1 MVVRERSAHS
11 TGILLGVTGYL
22 LWGLFPLFFVLL
34 DTVAPI
40 EVVAHRVIWS
50 LFVVVLLLL
59 VGKQW
64 HAFTGAF
71 NRRNVIILGSAAIFL
86 SINWLVYVYAVDTNQ
101 VVQASLGY
109 FMNPLIS
116 VAMGVII
123 LKESLRKT
131 QWVAVG
137 IALVAVIVLTIASG
151 SVPWIALTLG
161 FSFGLYGLLKKYAN
175 LPSLQSL
182 GIETVVLLPVA
193 LMILGVSVAKGTESF
208 VLDGA
213 TITFLLIMLG
223 PVTALPLLA
232 FGGASTRIP
241 LSTLGVLQ
249 YITPIFQFLLGVFI
263 FKEAMSTGNWIGF
276 TLVWLS
282 LVIFTVDMYRD
293 SRTRNYQ
300 LKETLLE
307 P

>member
-1 MVVRERSAHS
+1 MAVRERSAHS
-11 TGILLGVTGYL
+11 TGVLLGVAGYL

-34 DTVAPI
+34 DTVSPI

-50 LFVVVLLLL
+50 LVVVVLILLF
-59 VGKQW
+59 GKQW
-64 HAFTGAF
+64 RAFTGAF

-116 VAMGVII
+116 VAMGVIL
-123 LKESLRKT
+123 LKENLRKT
-131 QWVAVG
+131 QWLAVG
-137 IALVAVIVLTIASG
+137 IALVAVVVLTIASG

-182 GIETVVLLPVA
+182 GIETVVLLPLA
-193 LMILGVSVAKGTESF
+193 LIILGVSVAKGTESF
-208 VLDGA
+208 VLDGP

-263 FKEAMSTGNWIGF
+263 FQEAMSTGNWIGF
-276 TLVWLS
+276 TLVWVS
-282 LVIFTVDMYRD
+282 LVVFTVDMYRN
-293 SRTRNYQ
+293 SRTKTHQ